1 MNNIPNI
8 LGDLSDA
15 VEIKQWDLRTPE
27 GINRN
32 NELGITTF
40 PTIAIGG
47 DVVFESM
54 IPSDEELIEAI
65 KARLE

>member
-1 MNNIPNI
+1 MKNIPNI
-8 LGDLSDA
+8 LGDLADA

-32 NELGITTF
+32 NELGIMTF
-40 PTIAIGG
+40 PTIAIAG
-47 DVVFESM
+47 DVVFESI
-54 IPSDEELIEAI
+54 IPSDEEIIEAI